1 VETGNIIVLDEVTPR
16 YLKASDAPN
25 ACSASLGIARDVLL
39 DSGAALRRPLAAR
52 GQDLHPRIFCAAKE
66 LMSRRPSALHIPSS

>member
-39 DSGAALRRPLAAR
+39 DSGPA
-52 GQDLHPRIFCAAKE
+52 LHPRIFCAAKE

>member
-1 VETGNIIVLDEVTPR
+1 METGNVIVLDEVTPR

-39 DSGAALRRPLAAR
+39 DSGAALRRPLTAR
-52 GQDLHPRIFCAAKE
+52 PGPASSNFLRCKRTDVATTVR
-66 LMSRRPSALHIPSS
+66 ALYPIIL